1 MSNAIL
7 LSETND
13 KISELKK
20 FKRKLVK
27 SIISDEC
34 PFRMGDRVLVR
45 NENDETIM
53 VGIIISIKVVCNSI
67 TDYYFS
73 YTIIEYDV
81 HKKQRLKRRL
91 YYEPRC
97 MEMRKMYDLW

>member
-13 KISELKK
+13 KMSELKK

-45 NENDETIM
+45 NENDETII
-53 VGIIISIKVVCNSI
+53 VGIIISIKVVCNSMI
-67 TDYYFS
+67 DCYFT
-73 YTIIEYDV
+73 YTIQGLNPLYGN
-81 HKKQRLKRRL
+81 KTQQRLEFDKDTMSL
-91 YYEPRC
+91 T
-97 MEMRKMYDLW
+97 KMF

>member
-13 KISELKK
+13 KISELKE

-34 PFRMGDRVLVR
+34 PFKMGDRVFVNS
-45 NENDETIM
+45 NENNTVIM
-53 VGIIISIKVVCNSI
+53 VGIIVSIRVICNSA

-73 YTIIEYDV
+73 YVIQGLNPLYGNKIQ
-81 HKKQRLKRRL
+81 QRLEFDKDTMSL
-91 YYEPRC
+91 T
-97 MEMRKMYDLW
+97 KML

>member
-27 SIISDEC
+27 SIVTDEC
-34 PFRMGDRVLVR
+34 PFKIGDRVFV
-45 NENDETIM
+45 NNKENNVVIM
-53 VGIIISIKVVCNSI
+53 VGVIISIKVICNSMA
-67 TDYYFS
+67 DYYFS
-73 YTIIEYDV
+73 YTIQGLNPLYGG
-81 HKKQRLKRRL
+81 KTQQRLEFDKDTMSLTRML
-91 YYEPRC
+91 
-97 MEMRKMYDLW
+97 

>member
-53 VGIIISIKVVCNSI
+53 VGIIISIKVICNSMM
-67 TDYYFS
+67 DYYFT
-73 YTIIEYDV
+73 YTIQGLNPLYGSKIQ
-81 HKKQRLKRRL
+81 QRLEFDKDTMSL
-91 YYEPRC
+91 T
-97 MEMRKMYDLW
+97 KMF